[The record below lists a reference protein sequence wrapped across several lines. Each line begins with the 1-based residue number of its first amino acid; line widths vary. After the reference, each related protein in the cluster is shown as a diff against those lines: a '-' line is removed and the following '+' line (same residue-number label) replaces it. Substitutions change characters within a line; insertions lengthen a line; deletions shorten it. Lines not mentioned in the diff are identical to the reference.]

1 MIPGGI
7 ALGDGDTEAA
17 GCGAQCRSSGA
28 VVKDGGVSLESLLV
42 PAVTEV
48 SELDGLW
55 ILGTRGGTIP
65 GASMLGEVKA
75 EPVELVLDTVWTRT
89 GAPFGAP
96 VGPSSG
102 CLTGSCCGSNRT
114 SIDWAGTGG
123 LASVGLVVVVLVMVP
138 LY

>member
-17 GCGAQCRSSGA
+17 CGTQCRSSGA
-28 VVKDGGVSLESLLV
+28 VAKDGGVSLESLLV
-42 PAVTEV
+42 PAVAEV

-75 EPVELVLDTVWTRT
+75 EPVELELDTVWT
-89 GAPFGAP
+89 
-96 VGPSSG
+96 
-102 CLTGSCCGSNRT
+102 
-114 SIDWAGTGG
+114 
-123 LASVGLVVVVLVMVP
+123 
-138 LY
+138 